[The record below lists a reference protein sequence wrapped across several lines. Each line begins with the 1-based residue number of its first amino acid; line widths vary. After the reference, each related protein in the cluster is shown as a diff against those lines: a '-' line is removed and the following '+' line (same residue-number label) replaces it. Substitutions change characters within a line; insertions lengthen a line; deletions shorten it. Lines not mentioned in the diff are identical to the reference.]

1 MKKLFSISIV
11 FALALITCSCGN
23 GSSNPN
29 TPENKKDEVSTEK
42 VQYLTTAD
50 FIAKVYDYKTNKD
63 WVFKGDKPVVI
74 DFYATWCKPCQKVAP
89 IMEELASEYEER
101 IVFYKVDTDKE
112 QELAATFN
120 IQSIPS
126 MLFIPMEGKPTM
138 SSGAF
143 PKEEYVKIIES
154 VIFKNNQTK

>member
-1 MKKLFSISIV
+1 MKKLMTISFLV
-11 FALALITCSCGN
+11 GLALVACSCGS
-23 GSSNPN
+23 GSSNSDA
-29 TPENKKDEVSTEK
+29 TDNKKEEVTTEK

-89 IMEELASEYEER
+89 IMEELATEYEGR
-101 IVFYKVDTDKE
+101 VVFYKVDTDKE

-138 SSGAF
+138 STGAF

-154 VIFKNNQTK
+154 VIFKK